1 MCLSQY
7 IYIYKYIYIYMYIY
21 TCIYIYIYTCEISNN
36 DMYKGSFTPTQRG
49 PSTPLDL
56 QLPVPTSPG
65 QPNGE
70 KCFRSL
76 VAFDA

>member
-7 IYIYKYIYIYMYIY
+7 IYIFIYSYIYIYIH
-21 TCIYIYIYTCEISNN
+21 ISNN
-36 DMYKGSFTPTQRG
+36 DMYEGSPTPTQRG

-70 KCFRSL
+70 RCFRSL